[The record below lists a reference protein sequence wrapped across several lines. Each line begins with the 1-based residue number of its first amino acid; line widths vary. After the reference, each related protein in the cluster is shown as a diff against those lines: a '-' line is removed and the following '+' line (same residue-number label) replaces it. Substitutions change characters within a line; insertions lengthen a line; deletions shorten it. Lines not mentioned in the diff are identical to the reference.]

1 MALSR
6 FNHVKITGFKTVIPE
21 RCVNIDDELE
31 FFDNNPKKLAR
42 AKKMIGYGNRY
53 VSDKNTTVLDMGVD
67 AARKLLTEMELNLQD
82 IDLLIFINQKP
93 DYVIPCDACI
103 AHGLLGLPKG
113 CATLNLNLGCSGYVH
128 GLWQAFSLLESGNLK
143 KCLIL
148 AGDIPARDLDPRDRK
163 KAPIFGD
170 AASATIVEY
179 SEEKS
184 PSTFVL
190 GTDGCGWDKIVY
202 PFGGRRIPLDKELL
216 DLEVDMESG
225 GKWWG
230 TQGIL
235 KGEDVFCF
243 TMDVAPGLIRQTM
256 AEAGWTPDEVEL
268 FAIHQ
273 ANKQIVGNIVDTA
286 GIPAEKAPTEV
297 FSKYANNS
305 TTSVVTVL
313 CDQPSGK
320 EFGKTIL
327 CAYGVGLSWGGA
339 ALDMSGA
346 YNGGISTYV
355 TPKDKPGRQELIDY
369 WINYAK
375 GE

>member
-1 MALSR
+1 MAVSR

-21 RCVNIDDELE
+21 HCVNIDDEIE

-42 AKKMIGYGNRY
+42 AKKMSGYGKRY
-53 VSDKNTTVLDMGVD
+53 VCDKNTTVLDMAVD
-67 AARKLLTEMELNLQD
+67 AAQKLMTKMHFNPQD
-82 IDLLIFINQKP
+82 VDLLIFINQKP
-93 DYVIPCDACI
+93 DYEHPCDACI
-103 AHGLLGLPKG
+103 AHGLLGLSKD
-113 CATLNLNLGCSGYVH
+113 CATLNLNLGCSGYVY
-128 GLWQAFSLLESGNLK
+128 GLWQAFSLLENGNLK

-148 AGDIPARDLDPRDRK
+148 AGDIPARDIDRRERK

-170 AASATIVEY
+170 AASATLVEY
-179 SEEKS
+179 SEKEA

-190 GTDGCGWDKIVY
+190 GTDGSGWDKIVY

-216 DLEVDMESG
+216 NLQVDMPNG
-225 GKWWG
+225 GKWNG
-230 TQGIL
+230 KGIL
-235 KGEDVFCF
+235 KGEDVFYF
-243 TMDVAPGLIRQTM
+243 TMNVVPSLIKQTM

-273 ANKQIVGNIVDTA
+273 ANKQIVGNIVDTT
-286 GIPAEKAPTEV
+286 GIPAEKAPTDV

-313 CDQPSGK
+313 CDQPSTT
-320 EFGKTIL
+320 EYGKTVL
-327 CAYGVGLSWGGA
+327 CAYGVGLSWGAA
-339 ALDMSGA
+339 ALNLSGV
-346 YNGGISTYV
+346 YNGGISTYI
-355 TPKDKPGRQELIDY
+355 TPENKPNRQELIDY